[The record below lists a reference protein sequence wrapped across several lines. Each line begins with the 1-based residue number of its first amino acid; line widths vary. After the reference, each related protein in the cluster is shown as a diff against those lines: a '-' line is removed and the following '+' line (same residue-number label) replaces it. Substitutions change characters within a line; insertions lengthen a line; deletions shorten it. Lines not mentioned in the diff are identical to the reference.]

1 MSRILI
7 TGSSGFIGTQCLQV
21 LLGRGYELHAVGRS
35 PRPGQAGG
43 VTWHHCDLCD
53 PSQATEVVTKVQP
66 TLLLHVAWIAKPG
79 VYASSEENFAW
90 MQATLTMAA
99 AFGSTGGRRFL
110 GIGTSAEYDPSDQPC
125 IEDVT
130 PIRPNTVYGK
140 CKAATWL
147 GVQAAA
153 QHYGF
158 SAAWA
163 RLFFPYGPGDSPQ
176 RLVPYVINSLM
187 TGVPV
192 LTTLGLQI
200 RDLIYARDAAELI
213 SMLLLSEETG
223 AFNIG
228 TGVPSSIRSVV
239 EHLAAA
245 CGRKELVQFG
255 ARQPVPGDP
264 KVLVADMAKVHGR
277 FGWSAPTD
285 MRAGLDRVVATLRGT
300 ATSEA
305 AITGCS
311 SRR

>member
-7 TGSSGFIGTQCLQV
+7 TGSSGFIGTHCLQA
-21 LLGRGYELHAVGRS
+21 LLCRGHELHAVSRS
-35 PRPGQAGG
+35 PRPGRGG
-43 VTWHHCDLCD
+43 DVTWHCCDLGD
-53 PSQATEVVTKVQP
+53 PTQAAAVVTKVQP
-66 TLLLHVAWIAKPG
+66 THLLHIAWIAKPG
-79 VYASSEENFAW
+79 VYASSVENFAW

-99 AFGSTGGRRFL
+99 AFGSAGGRRFL

-125 IEDVT
+125 IEDAT

-158 SAAWA
+158 AAAWA
-163 RLFFPYGPGDSPQ
+163 RLFFPYGPGDAIQ
-176 RLVPYVINSLM
+176 RLVPYVTNSLIK
-187 TGVPV
+187 GAPV

-200 RDLIYARDAAELI
+200 RDFIYARDAAELI
-213 SMLLLSEETG
+213 SILLLSEETG

-255 ARQPVPGDP
+255 ARQTVPGDP
-264 KVLVADMAKVHGR
+264 KVLVADMSKVHSR
-277 FGWSAPTD
+277 LGWSAPTD
-285 MRAGLDRVVATLRGT
+285 VRAGLDRVLATMRGT
-300 ATSEA
+300 AASEA
-305 AITGCS
+305 ETTCS
-311 SRR
+311 SKW